1 MDKKKENKKVE
12 SKRIPC
18 HRTYEIKKIFPQIL
32 EKHLGIVTSAC
43 EEAGIPRETYYSWRR
58 SDPAFVEA
66 CEQAYEACLDFTES
80 KLMQSIN
87 DKNITAI
94 IYHLNYK
101 GKKRGYGVKDEKPAT
116 FELKLSKQDEEI
128 IKEYV
133 SSKGK
138 DESN

>member
-1 MDKKKENKKVE
+1 MDKE
-12 SKRIPC
+12 KRKQPKRVAC
-18 HRTYEIKKIFPQIL
+18 FRTHEIKKIFPQIL

-43 EEAGIPRETYYSWRR
+43 KEAGIERHTFYDWRR
-58 SDPAFVEA
+58 DDPEFAEA
-66 CEQAYEACLDFTES
+66 CEQAYEACLDFSES
-80 KLMQSIN
+80 KLMESIN

-133 SSKGK
+133 NAKGDNASK
-138 DESN
+138 

>member
-1 MDKKKENKKVE
+1 MKNDKPEKKK
-12 SKRIPC
+12 SKHILC
-18 HRTYEIKKIFPQIL
+18 ERTDKIKKLFPEVL

-43 EEAGIPRETYYSWRR
+43 KEVGITRETYYSWRR
-58 SDPAFVEA
+58 SDPAFVKA
-66 CEQAYEACLDFTES
+66 CEQAYEACLDFSES
-80 KLMQSIN
+80 KLMESIN

-101 GKKRGYGVKDEKPAT
+101 GKSRGYGVKDEKPAT